1 MSDSSYIIINERYKV
16 QNLLNILISYVFIS
30 EYMSKVVRQIKE
42 EADENLP
49 KDTKRAVIFQGGGA
63 IGAYAAGVY
72 AALYYWMKKDIT
84 DAENIFD
91 IVAGASAGAINA
103 SIIVGHVMA
112 SKSKKVKRWE
122 GSVNKLLDFWSFI
135 SSSPNFTK
143 WKPFFSYF
151 WPFFGNEKDWIT
163 VWDNANFGNVAS
175 GEAARRY
182 YSSKEYL
189 YSGAPNVFSYQ
200 TNEIDDRFLDNIWP
214 VTNDWYRYDNN
225 ALKESIQGYTDFPIK
240 TSPDA
245 DDPRL
250 LIVTVDVE
258 EGEQVTFDSHSNN
271 VGFGYTE
278 KGEKKYSIEYKKGL
292 MVEHIMASSSV
303 PVHYD
308 YAMVP
313 VKYDYT
319 KLGGESEPN
328 SESIDFDNGKYR
340 RFWDGGILSNTP
352 LREVIQAH
360 QDLMQGNIPPPSLK
374 VYIVDVWPSVKHYP
388 IASDH
393 DGVINRKN
401 DLIYQDKTFYEEK
414 VTHLISDYKS
424 LVEEFRTLAK
434 QNNLQFKNILSK
446 KAPRSRKRDGSTRT
460 YGELIETVFDI
471 DITRIERTPNEN
483 EISFKWCDYSVQTID
498 NLINQ
503 GIKDTLNVMIEESLQ
518 RNNQEKIV
526 ANKEIRAFINSVEDE
541 KQIQQLDERYAILLI
556 DEAESKL

>member
-1 MSDSSYIIINERYKV
+1 MSF
-16 QNLLNILISYVFIS
+16 FIS
-30 EYMSKVVRQIKE
+30 EYMSKVVRQIKG
-42 EADENLP
+42 EADENIP

-112 SKSKKVKRWE
+112 SKSKKIQRWE
-122 GSVNKLLDFWSFI
+122 GSVKKLLDFWSFI

-163 VWDNANFGNVAS
+163 VWDNTNFGNVAS

-200 TNEIDDRFLDNIWP
+200 TNEIDDRFFDNIWP
-214 VTNDWYRYDNN
+214 VTNDWYRYENN

-240 TSPDA
+240 TNPDA

-258 EGEQVTFDSHSNN
+258 EGEQVTFDSHSDN
-271 VGFGYTE
+271 VGFGDTE

-308 YAMVP
+308 YALVP

-319 KLGGESEPN
+319 KPGGESEPK
-328 SESIDFDNGKYR
+328 SENIDFHNGKYR

-360 QDLMQGNIPPPSLK
+360 QDLKEGNIPPPSLK

-424 LVEEFRTLAK
+424 LVEEFRKLAEK
-434 QNNLQFKNILSK
+434 NNLQAQINDILTMD
-446 KAPRSRKRDGSTRT
+446 APKSRERNGSTRS
-460 YGELIETVFDI
+460 YGELIKTVFDI

-483 EISFKWCDYSVQTID
+483 EISFKWCDYSVPTID

-503 GIKDTLNVMIEESLQ
+503 GIKDTLSVMIEESLQ
-518 RNNQEKIV
+518 THNQEKSM
-526 ANKEIRAFINSVEDE
+526 AKKEIHAFINSVEDE
-541 KQIQQLDERYAILLI
+541 KQIQQLDERYAILLT
-556 DEAESKL
+556 DEADAIL

>member
-1 MSDSSYIIINERYKV
+1 
-16 QNLLNILISYVFIS
+16 
-30 EYMSKVVRQIKE
+30 MSKIVRQIKG
-42 EADENLP
+42 EAHEKLSR
-49 KDTKRAVIFQGGGA
+49 DTKRAVIFQGGGA

-84 DAENIFD
+84 EAENIFD

-112 SKSKKVKRWE
+112 NKDKKVQRWE
-122 GSVNKLLDFWSFI
+122 GSVNKLLDFWSSI
-135 SSSPNFTK
+135 SSSPNLTK

-151 WPFFGNEKDWIT
+151 WPFFGNEKDWII

-200 TNEIDDRFLDNIWP
+200 TNEFDDRFFDNIWP

-225 ALKESIQGYTDFPIK
+225 VLKESIQRYTDFPIK
-240 TSPDA
+240 TSPKA
-245 DDPRL
+245 DDHDPRL

-258 EGEQVTFDSHSNN
+258 EGEQVTFDSHSDK

-278 KGEKKYSIEYKKGL
+278 EGETKFSIEYEKGL

-308 YAMVP
+308 YALVP

-319 KLGGESEPN
+319 KPGGESEPE
-328 SESIDFDNGKYR
+328 SESIDFHNGKYR

-352 LREVIQAH
+352 LREVIQAQ
-360 QDLMQGNIPPPSLK
+360 QDLKEGNIPPPSLK
-374 VYIVDVWPSVKHYP
+374 VYIVDVWPSVKNYP
-388 IASDH
+388 VASDH

-424 LVEEFRTLAK
+424 LVEEFRELATD
-434 QNNLQFKNILSK
+434 NNLQIQFNDILDID
-446 KAPRSRKRDGSTRT
+446 APRSRERNGSTRT
-460 YGELIETVFDI
+460 YGELIGTVFDI

-498 NLINQ
+498 NLIKQ
-503 GIKDTLNVMIEESLQ
+503 GVKDTMNVMIEQSLQ
-518 RNNQEKIV
+518 RNNQKNLTENI
-526 ANKEIRAFINSVEDE
+526 EIPAFIKSVEEE
-541 KQIQQLDERYAILLI
+541 KQSQELDERYARLLI
-556 DEAESKL
+556 NEAKL

>member
-1 MSDSSYIIINERYKV
+1 
-16 QNLLNILISYVFIS
+16 
-30 EYMSKVVRQIKE
+30 MSKVVRQIKE
-42 EADENLP
+42 EADENFP
-49 KDTKRAVIFQGGGA
+49 KDAKRAVIFQGGGA

-84 DAENIFD
+84 DAENVFD

-112 SKSKKVKRWE
+112 SKSKKVQRWE

-143 WKPFFSYF
+143 WKPFLSYF
-151 WPFFGNEKDWIT
+151 WPFYGNEKDWIT
-163 VWDNANFGNVAS
+163 VWDTTNFGNIAS

-189 YSGAPNVFSYQ
+189 YRGAPNVFSYQ
-200 TNEIDDRFLDNIWP
+200 KNEIDDKFFDSIWP

-240 TSPDA
+240 TNPKA

-250 LIVTVDVE
+250 LIVAVDVE
-258 EGEQVTFDSHSNN
+258 EGEQVTFDSHSDN

-308 YAMVP
+308 YALVP
-313 VKYDYT
+313 VKYDYA
-319 KLGGESEPN
+319 KPGGESEPK
-328 SESIDFDNGKYR
+328 SESIDFHNGKYR

-360 QDLMQGNIPPPSLK
+360 QDLKKGNIPPPSLK

-424 LVEEFRTLAK
+424 LVEKFRNLAK
-434 QNNLQFKNILSK
+434 ENNLQIQIDEILSEN
-446 KAPRSRKRDGSTRT
+446 APRSRKRNGFPRT
-460 YGELIETVFDI
+460 YGELINTVFDI

-503 GIKDTLNVMIEESLQ
+503 GIQDTLNVMIKESLQ
-518 RNNQEKIV
+518 RHNQEKEK
-526 ANKEIRAFINSVEDE
+526 AEDEIGAFKNSVEDE
-541 KQIQQLDERYAILLI
+541 KQIQKLDERYAILLT
-556 DEAESKL
+556 DEADAIL

>member
-1 MSDSSYIIINERYKV
+1 MSDSSYIIIKERYKV

-42 EADENLP
+42 EAGQNFP
-49 KDTKRAVIFQGGGA
+49 KDIKRAVIFQGGGA

-112 SKSKKVKRWE
+112 SKSKKVQRWE

-143 WKPFFSYF
+143 WKPFFSF

-175 GEAARRY
+175 SEAARRY

-200 TNEIDDRFLDNIWP
+200 TNEIDDRFFDNIWP

-240 TSPDA
+240 TNTNA

-258 EGEQVTFDSHSNN
+258 EGEQVTFDSHSDN
-271 VGFGYTE
+271 VGFGYTD

-308 YAMVP
+308 YALVP

-319 KLGGESEPN
+319 KLGESEPK
-328 SESIDFDNGKYR
+328 SENIDYHNGKYR

-360 QDLMQGNIPPPSLK
+360 QDLKEGNIPPPSLK

-424 LVEEFRTLAK
+424 LVEEFRKLAEK
-434 QNNLQFKNILSK
+434 NNLQTQINDILIMN
-446 KAPRSRKRDGSTRT
+446 APRSRKRNGSTRT

-518 RNNQEKIV
+518 RHNQKKGKVED
-526 ANKEIRAFINSVEDE
+526 EIGAFKNSVEDE

-556 DEAESKL
+556 DEADAIL

>member
-1 MSDSSYIIINERYKV
+1 M
-16 QNLLNILISYVFIS
+16 
-30 EYMSKVVRQIKE
+30 
-42 EADENLP
+42 
-49 KDTKRAVIFQGGGA
+49 
-63 IGAYAAGVY
+63 Y

-556 DEAESKL
+556 DEAEAKL

>member
-1 MSDSSYIIINERYKV
+1 
-16 QNLLNILISYVFIS
+16 
-30 EYMSKVVRQIKE
+30 MSKIVRQIKGE
-42 EADENLP
+42 VHEKLP

-72 AALYYWMKKDIT
+72 AVLYYWMKKDIT

-112 SKSKKVKRWE
+112 SKGKKVQRWE
-122 GSVNKLLDFWSFI
+122 GSVNKLLDFWSSI

-151 WPFFGNEKDWIT
+151 WPFIGNENDWIR
-163 VWDNANFGNVAS
+163 VWDNANFGNIAS

-200 TNEIDDRFLDNIWP
+200 TNEIDGRFFDNIWP
-214 VTNDWYRYDNN
+214 VTNDWYRYNNN
-225 ALKESIQGYTDFPIK
+225 ALKESIIRYTDFPIK
-240 TSPDA
+240 TSRHKKSADA

-258 EGEQVTFDSHSNN
+258 EGEQVTFDSHSDK

-278 KGEKKYSIEYKKGL
+278 EGETKCSIEYEKGL

-308 YAMVP
+308 YALVP

-319 KLGGESEPN
+319 KPGGESEPK
-328 SESIDFDNGKYR
+328 SESIGFHNGKYR

-360 QDLMQGNIPPPSLK
+360 RDLKEGNITPPSLK
-374 VYIVDVWPSVKHYP
+374 VYIVDVWPSVKNYP
-388 IASDH
+388 VASDH

-414 VTHLISDYKS
+414 VTHLISDYNS
-424 LVEEFRTLAK
+424 LVEEFRSLAEK
-434 QNNLQFKNILSK
+434 NNLQFDYILNTM
-446 KAPRSRKRDGSTRT
+446 APKSRERDGSTRT
-460 YGELIETVFDI
+460 YGELIKTVFDI
-471 DITRIERTPNEN
+471 DITRIERTPDEN

-498 NLINQ
+498 SLINQ
-503 GIKDTLNVMIEESLQ
+503 GVKDTLKVMIEQSLE
-518 RNNQEKIV
+518 RNDQEKLTENI
-526 ANKEIRAFINSVEDE
+526 EIPAFIDSVEEE
-541 KQIQQLDERYAILLI
+541 KQSHELDERYARLLI
-556 DEAESKL
+556 NEANVYR

>member
-374 VYIVDVWPSVKHYP
+374 AYIVDVWPSVKHYP

-556 DEAESKL
+556 NEAESKL

>member
-1 MSDSSYIIINERYKV
+1 
-16 QNLLNILISYVFIS
+16 
-30 EYMSKVVRQIKE
+30 MSKVVRQIKE
-42 EADENLP
+42 EAAQNFP

-84 DAENIFD
+84 DAENVFD

-112 SKSKKVKRWE
+112 SKSKKVQRWE

-151 WPFFGNEKDWIT
+151 WPFFGNEKYWIT

-200 TNEIDDRFLDNIWP
+200 TNEIDDRFFDNIWP

-225 ALKESIQGYTDFPIK
+225 ALKESIQGYADFPIK

-258 EGEQVTFDSHSNN
+258 EGEQVTFDSHSDN

-278 KGEKKYSIEYKKGL
+278 KGEKKYSIEYRKGL

-308 YAMVP
+308 YALVP

-319 KLGGESEPN
+319 KLGESEPKSKN
-328 SESIDFDNGKYR
+328 IDFHNGKYR

-360 QDLMQGNIPPPSLK
+360 QDLKEGNIPPPSLK

-424 LVEEFRTLAK
+424 LVEEFRKLAEK
-434 QNNLQFKNILSK
+434 NNLQTQINDILIMS
-446 KAPRSRKRDGSTRT
+446 APRSRKRDGSTRT

-503 GIKDTLNVMIEESLQ
+503 GIKDTLNVMIEEFLQ
-518 RNNQEKIV
+518 RNNQEKSM
-526 ANKEIRAFINSVEDE
+526 AKKEIRAFINSVEDE
-541 KQIQQLDERYAILLI
+541 KQIQQLDKRYAILLI
-556 DEAESKL
+556 DEADAIL

>member
-42 EADENLP
+42 EAGQNFP

-112 SKSKKVKRWE
+112 SKSKKVQRWE

-200 TNEIDDRFLDNIWP
+200 TNEIDDRFFDNIWP

-240 TSPDA
+240 TNPDA

-258 EGEQVTFDSHSNN
+258 EGEQVTFDSHSDN

-308 YAMVP
+308 YALVP

-319 KLGGESEPN
+319 KLGGN
-328 SESIDFDNGKYR
+328 QNQNQKI
-340 RFWDGGILSNTP
+340 
-352 LREVIQAH
+352 
-360 QDLMQGNIPPPSLK
+360 
-374 VYIVDVWPSVKHYP
+374 
-388 IASDH
+388 
-393 DGVINRKN
+393 
-401 DLIYQDKTFYEEK
+401 
-414 VTHLISDYKS
+414 LISIM
-424 LVEEFRTLAK
+424 E
-434 QNNLQFKNILSK
+434 
-446 KAPRSRKRDGSTRT
+446 ST
-460 YGELIETVFDI
+460 
-471 DITRIERTPNEN
+471 
-483 EISFKWCDYSVQTID
+483 
-498 NLINQ
+498 
-503 GIKDTLNVMIEESLQ
+503 
-518 RNNQEKIV
+518 
-526 ANKEIRAFINSVEDE
+526 EDFGMVV
-541 KQIQQLDERYAILLI
+541 Y
-556 DEAESKL
+556 

>member
-1 MSDSSYIIINERYKV
+1 
-16 QNLLNILISYVFIS
+16 
-30 EYMSKVVRQIKE
+30 MSKVVRQIKE
-42 EADENLP
+42 EAGQNLP

-112 SKSKKVKRWE
+112 SKSKKIQRWE
-122 GSVNKLLDFWSFI
+122 GSVKKLLDFWSFI

-163 VWDNANFGNVAS
+163 VWDNANFGNIAS

-200 TNEIDDRFLDNIWP
+200 INEIDDRFFDNIWP

-225 ALKESIQGYTDFPIK
+225 ALKVSIQGYTDFPIK
-240 TSPDA
+240 TSPKA
-245 DDPRL
+245 ADPRL
-250 LIVTVDVE
+250 LIVAVDVE
-258 EGEQVTFDSHSNN
+258 EGEQVTFDSHSDN

-278 KGEKKYSIEYKKGL
+278 KGEKKYSIEYRKGL

-308 YAMVP
+308 YALVP

-319 KLGGESEPN
+319 KPGGESEPK
-328 SESIDFDNGKYR
+328 SESIDFENGEYR

-360 QDLMQGNIPPPSLK
+360 QDLKEGNIPPPSLK

-424 LVEEFRTLAK
+424 LVEKFRNLAK
-434 QNNLQFKNILSK
+434 ENNLQIQIDDILSDNT
-446 KAPRSRKRDGSTRT
+446 PRSRKRDGSTRT

-471 DITRIERTPNEN
+471 DITRIERTANEN

-503 GIKDTLNVMIEESLQ
+503 GIKDTVNVMIEQSLQ
-518 RNNQEKIV
+518 RHNQKKGKAED
-526 ANKEIRAFINSVEDE
+526 EIEAFKNSVEDE
-541 KQIQQLDERYAILLI
+541 KQIQQLDERYAILLTDVADSI
-556 DEAESKL
+556 L

>member
-1 MSDSSYIIINERYKV
+1 MRYKV
-16 QNLLNILISYVFIS
+16 QNLLNILISYIFIS

-42 EADENLP
+42 EPDENFP

-112 SKSKKVKRWE
+112 SKGKKVQRWE
-122 GSVNKLLDFWSFI
+122 GSVKKLLDFWSFI

-200 TNEIDDRFLDNIWP
+200 TNEIDDRFFDNIWP

-225 ALKESIQGYTDFPIK
+225 ALKESIQRYIDFPIK
-240 TSPDA
+240 TSPKA
-245 DDPRL
+245 DDHDPRL

-258 EGEQVTFDSHSNN
+258 EGEQVTFDSHSDK

-278 KGEKKYSIEYKKGL
+278 EGKKKFSIEYEKGL

-308 YAMVP
+308 YALVP

-319 KLGGESEPN
+319 KPRGESEPK
-328 SESIDFDNGKYR
+328 SESIDFHNGKYR

-360 QDLMQGNIPPPSLK
+360 QDLKPGNIPPPSLK
-374 VYIVDVWPSVKHYP
+374 VYIADVWPSVKHYP

-424 LVEEFRTLAK
+424 LVEKFRNLAK
-434 QNNLQFKNILSK
+434 ENNLQFKDILSEN
-446 KAPRSRKRDGSTRT
+446 APRSRRRDGSTRT

-471 DITRIERTPNEN
+471 DITRIERTPNDN

-503 GIKDTLNVMIEESLQ
+503 GIKDTLNVMIEQSLQ
-518 RNNQEKIV
+518 RNNQEKLTENI
-526 ANKEIRAFINSVEDE
+526 EIPAFIKSVEEE
-541 KQIQQLDERYAILLI
+541 KQSQELDERYARLLI
-556 DEAESKL
+556 DEADGFLR

>member
-1 MSDSSYIIINERYKV
+1 
-16 QNLLNILISYVFIS
+16 
-30 EYMSKVVRQIKE
+30 MSKIVRQIKG
-42 EADENLP
+42 EAHEMP

-72 AALYYWMKKDIT
+72 AALYYWIRKDIT
-84 DAENIFD
+84 EAENIFD

-103 SIIVGHVMA
+103 SIIVGNVMA
-112 SKSKKVKRWE
+112 SKDKKVQRWE
-122 GSVNKLLDFWSFI
+122 GSVKKLLDFWSSI

-189 YSGAPNVFSYQ
+189 YSGAPKVFSYQ
-200 TNEIDDRFLDNIWP
+200 TNEIDDRFFDNIWP

-225 ALKESIQGYTDFPIK
+225 ALKESIKRYTDFPIK
-240 TSPDA
+240 TSPHKKSPDA
-245 DDPRL
+245 NDPRL

-258 EGEQVTFDSHSNN
+258 EGEQVTFDSHSGK

-278 KGEKKYSIEYKKGL
+278 EGKKKFSIEYEKGL

-308 YAMVP
+308 YALVP

-319 KLGGESEPN
+319 KPGGESEPK
-328 SESIDFDNGKYR
+328 SESIDFDNTKHR

-352 LREVIQAH
+352 LREVIQAQ
-360 QDLMQGNIPPPSLK
+360 QDLKEGNIPPPSLK
-374 VYIVDVWPSVKHYP
+374 VYIVDVWPSVKNYP
-388 IASDH
+388 VASDH

-414 VTHLISDYKS
+414 VTHLISDYRS
-424 LVEEFRTLAK
+424 LVEEFRKLATD
-434 QNNLQFKNILSK
+434 NNLQIQFNDILDID
-446 KAPRSRKRDGSTRT
+446 APRSRERNGSTRT
-460 YGELIETVFDI
+460 YGELIGTVFDI

-503 GIKDTLNVMIEESLQ
+503 GVKDTLKVMIEESLQ
-518 RNNQEKIV
+518 KNNQEKLTE
-526 ANKEIRAFINSVEDE
+526 NKKEQIKKEQIGAFENSVEEE
-541 KQIQQLDERYAILLI
+541 KQSQELDERYARLLI
-556 DEAESKL
+556 DEADAFVR